1 MVGDRSKSQHGT
13 ISKNTATKDKSTN
26 QPTQSNNFYLEA
38 NIADA
43 APNKSP

>member
-1 MVGDRSKSQHGT
+1 MAPYQ
-13 ISKNTATKDKSTN
+13 KNTATKEKSTN
-26 QPTQSNNFYLEA
+26 QPTQSNKFYLEA